1 MRLQHRLRSLAAPL
15 RHALPGKLMCGLPG
29 VLLAAVLGSATVSFP
44 PYVSGPASSTPVT
57 FQGGN
62 YADTSFEDVAYV
74 SAEFLGDLFSS
85 PPRWDGDAQQLSL
98 LDPRGRAWS
107 FTLDNP
113 FFSVQG
119 KVHNLT
125 YPVRRGPERIYIPLR
140 PLLRVMKEPYG
151 LALEPGSAPV
161 KTAPVA
167 SSAPMLPP
175 LAPPPAPGADSLP
188 PGRITAMILEER
200 GDGVTTVR
208 IQAAPGAQWQGVLT
222 RPHFIVRAFGGSLA
236 AGVPRRL
243 APPDGGSSGLQA
255 IEVRQQGSTTQ
266 FTVRLRGAQDSAS
279 LAPLDDG
286 SGWLVTVRTPAPADS
301 GDTRGTII
309 VDAGHGGKD
318 PGAVVKGVRE
328 ADVNLAVAKLLRT
341 ELEKRGYKVLLTRET
356 DVYKTLQERPKF
368 ASENKGDLFI
378 SLHCNSIAGTASR
391 LAQVTGYVG
400 YILREAES
408 EEDKAIARRE
418 NQAIEE
424 QQGGKGKKTEI
435 SPLDWILLEHQL
447 NLYSKQSE
455 SLTESIVRNF
465 AGFEIPRYSTGA
477 RQAGFFVLV
486 GAYMPAVLFEMGF
499 LTHDRD
505 RRVLASS
512 AGQREIARRLA
523 VAIDGFQKSK

>member
-1 MRLQHRLRSLAAPL
+1 MR
-15 RHALPGKLMCGLPG
+15 GLPG
-29 VLLAAVLGSATVSFP
+29 VLLLAVLGFATVSFP
-44 PYVSGPASSTPVT
+44 PYVNGPSSTTPVT
-57 FQGGN
+57 YNGGI

-74 SAEFLGDLFSS
+74 SAEFLGDLFSAV
-85 PPRWDGDAQQLSL
+85 PQWDGDAQQLSL
-98 LDPRGRAWS
+98 LDPKGRAWS

-140 PLLRVMKEPYG
+140 PLLRVMKTPYG
-151 LALEPGSAPV
+151 LGLEPGAAPPPQNAA
-161 KTAPVA
+161 APSV
-167 SSAPMLPP
+167 PMLPP
-175 LAPPPAPGADSLP
+175 LAPPPAATDTVP
-188 PGRITAMILEER
+188 PGHITAMILEEHA
-200 GDGVTTVR
+200 DGVTTVR
-208 IQAAPGAQWQGVLT
+208 VHVSPGAQWQGVLT

-236 AGVPRRL
+236 TGVPRRL
-243 APPDGGSSGLQA
+243 APPDGGNSGLHS
-255 IEVRQQGSTTQ
+255 IEARQQGSTTQ
-266 FTVRLRGAQDSAS
+266 LTVRLRGANDSAS
-279 LAPLDDG
+279 LAPLEDG
-286 SGWLVTVRTPAPADS
+286 TGWLITVRAPVPTDS
-301 GDTRGTII
+301 GNTRGTII

-391 LAQVTGYVG
+391 LATVTGYVG

-465 AGFEIPRYSTGA
+465 AGFEIPKYSTGA

-512 AGQREIARRLA
+512 TGQREIARRLA
-523 VAIDGFQKSK
+523 VAIDGFQKSRM

>member
-1 MRLQHRLRSLAAPL
+1 
-15 RHALPGKLMCGLPG
+15 MCGLPG
-29 VLLAAVLGSATVSFP
+29 VASLPHEARATVSFP
-44 PYVSGPASSTPVT
+44 PYVSDARAATPVN
-57 FQGGN
+57 FSGGA
-62 YADTSFEDVAYV
+62 YADTSFEDVDYV
-74 SAEFLGDLFSS
+74 SAEFLGGLFSA
-85 PPRWDGDAQQLSL
+85 PARWDADAQQLSVT
-98 LDPRGRAWS
+98 DPKGRAWA

-119 KVHNLT
+119 TVHNLT
-125 YPVRRGPERIYIPLR
+125 YPVRRGPERVYIPLH
-140 PLLRVMKEPYG
+140 PLLRVMKNPYG
-151 LALEPGSAPV
+151 IDVAPG
-161 KTAPVA
+161 TAPRRTAASTPVA
-167 SSAPMLPP
+167 ALPV
-175 LAPPPAPGADSLP
+175 PGAVVPVAAADTLP
-188 PGRITAMILEER
+188 PGLITSMMLEETP
-200 GDGVTTVR
+200 DGHTTVR
-208 IQAAPGAQWQGVLT
+208 VQAAPGAQWQGMFT
-222 RPHFIVRAFGGSLA
+222 RPHFIVRAFGGKLA

-243 APPDGGSSGLQA
+243 APPEGGNSGLHSV
-255 IEVRQQGSTTQ
+255 EVRQQGTTTQ
-266 FTVRLRGAQDSAS
+266 FTVRLRGARDSAS
-279 LAPLDDG
+279 LAPLEDG
-286 SGWLVTVRTPAPADS
+286 SGWLITVRRPAPV
-301 GDTRGTII
+301 DTAAARGTII

-341 ELEKRGYKVLLTRET
+341 ELVQRGFKVLLTRET
-356 DVYKTLQERPKF
+356 DVFKTLQERPAF

-391 LAQVTGYVG
+391 LAAVTGYVG

-465 AGFEIPRYSTGA
+465 AGFEIPKYSTGA

-499 LTHDRD
+499 LTNDRD
-505 RRVLASS
+505 RRVLASP

-523 VAIDGFQKSK
+523 VAIDGFQKSRK